1 MARLE
6 QLEEETEPGLSIL
19 ISPQTRQNYAMR
31 SARGDRGAYVGASE
45 MLKLQ
50 DMIDTVLGD
59 INSQPMPQPKDPS
72 ILERERSFAERAR
85 KLQMLR
91 EARLTAQTKR

>member
-1 MARLE
+1 M
-6 QLEEETEPGLSIL
+6 Q
-19 ISPQTRQNYAMR
+19 
-31 SARGDRGAYVGASE
+31 
-45 MLKLQ
+45 KLR

-59 INSQPMPQPKDPS
+59 VNPEPTPQPKDPS

-91 EARLTAQTKR
+91 EARLKAQPKQ